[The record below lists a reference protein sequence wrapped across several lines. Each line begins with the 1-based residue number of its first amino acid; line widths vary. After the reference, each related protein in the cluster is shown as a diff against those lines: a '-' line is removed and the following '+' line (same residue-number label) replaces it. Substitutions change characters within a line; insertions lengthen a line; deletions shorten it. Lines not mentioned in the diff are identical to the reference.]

1 MIFIHIFDLFAF
13 LAGIIVFILV
23 RGLSTTILAAKHD
36 LVRARFTQVLFI
48 YLPTFLGK
56 FALVLLHSIKP
67 SFGLNSWQLF
77 IWIIL
82 VDILPTIAV
91 VFSFRCVR
99 SPVFSSVLVLI
110 VLF

>member
-1 MIFIHIFDLFAF
+1 M
-13 LAGIIVFILV
+13 VFFLV

-56 FALVLLHSIKP
+56 FALVLVHMVHP
-67 SFGLNSWQLF
+67 AFGLDDWELF

-82 VDILPTIAV
+82 VDIFPTIAV
-91 VFSFRCVR
+91 VFSFR
-99 SPVFSSVLVLI
+99 FVLVNI
-110 VLF
+110 CIADH